1 MSGTSGT
8 VAFNP
13 ALSDLVLDAYERCGK
28 LAVELTQHSQMIASA
43 RRSANLV
50 LSGWANKGIQLW
62 KVEQV
67 IQTMVPGQVQYFD
80 DASCIDVLA
89 DSVVIRWYAGGIP
102 ASSTIMVP
110 LTDDQG
116 RQITDDQGNPI
127 MVESTTT
134 QGTAQLTDD
143 QGRPIFDDQGNPI
156 MVDSSAAQGAGNYTG
171 VYTDIR
177 LYPIS
182 RTDWMSLPQK
192 LIMQDRT
199 TSYWLDRQ
207 VIPVFNVWP
216 QVNSANTYQLVYRRS
231 RYVFD
236 ADIVGGQQL
245 DVPQRF
251 LKAFVSGLAADLAVK
266 WAPERAVSLAAVA
279 MQDWNEAAAEDEERV
294 PLYIAPDMTG
304 YYT

>member
-13 ALSDLVLDAYERCGK
+13 ALSDLVVDAYERCGK
-28 LAVELTQHSQMIASA
+28 LTVELTQQSQMIASA

-67 IQTMVPGQVQYFD
+67 IQTMIPGQVQYFD

-102 ASSTIMVP
+102 A
-110 LTDDQG
+110 
-116 RQITDDQGNPI
+116 
-127 MVESTTT
+127 ETTT
-134 QGTAQLTDD
+134 TIPLTDD
-143 QGRPIFDDQGNPI
+143 QGRPIVDDQGNPI
-156 MVDSSAAQGAGNYTG
+156 TVDSSAVPGTG

-177 LYPIS
+177 LYSIS

-192 LIMQDRT
+192 LIQQDRT

-266 WAPERAVSLAAVA
+266 WAPERAVPLAAVA